1 MFNPLKS
8 EMSMKNKLKIE
19 LYFMSLS
26 VLFFFLILKTLDIP
40 IYIGSDMQFVG
51 WKYLL
56 CENIIAIIFICLL
69 IISIIM
75 RKRFQNSLSG
85 NTDISSKI
93 LRVKNINY
101 NYLMFFVTYIIPLIC
116 FDVSDV
122 REFIILIF
130 LLIVLGILFVKTNVY
145 YQNPTLAL
153 MGFNLYEVDMTY
165 KGTEIN
171 NVIVIVEGKL
181 YKNDNINKHAIDEN
195 EIFYCKTT

>member
-1 MFNPLKS
+1 MFNLLKS

-195 EIFYCKTT
+195 EIFYCKTN

>member
-8 EMSMKNKLKIE
+8 EMRMKNKLKIE

-40 IYIGSDMQFVG
+40 IYIGPDMQFVG

-195 EIFYCKTT
+195 EIFYCKTN

>member
-1 MFNPLKS
+1 
-8 EMSMKNKLKIE
+8 
-19 LYFMSLS
+19 
-26 VLFFFLILKTLDIP
+26 
-40 IYIGSDMQFVG
+40 
-51 WKYLL
+51 
-56 CENIIAIIFICLL
+56 
-69 IISIIM
+69 M

-165 KGTEIN
+165 IGTEIN

-195 EIFYCKTT
+195 EIFYCKTN

>member
-1 MFNPLKS
+1 MEVK
-8 EMSMKNKLKIE
+8 MKIE
-19 LYFMSLS
+19 LYVMSLG
-26 VLFFFLILKTLDIP
+26 VLFFFLILKTLNIP
-40 IYIGSDMQFVG
+40 IYFGPDMQFVG

-56 CENIIAIIFICLL
+56 CENIIAIILICLV
-69 IISIIM
+69 IISIVM
-75 RKRFQNSLSG
+75 RVRFQNSLSG

-116 FDVSDV
+116 FDVRDV

-153 MGFNLYEVDMTY
+153 MGFNLYEVDMIY
-165 KGTEIN
+165 KGKEIN
-171 NVIVIVEGKL
+171 NVIVIIDGKL
-181 YKNDNINKHAIDEN
+181 NKGDEINKHDIDEN
-195 EIFYCKTT
+195 EIVYCKTN

>member
-1 MFNPLKS
+1 
-8 EMSMKNKLKIE
+8 MKNKLKIE

-195 EIFYCKTT
+195 EIFYCKTN

>member
-195 EIFYCKTT
+195 EIFYCKTN